1 MNVCL
6 GGFVKSNIITLEK
19 TTVTQTDEFLE
30 SFQMGLWGF
39 TSNLVNCLTTSNPKK
54 LQIFGFLNGPF
65 LGEKREWGPV

>member
-39 TSNLVNCLTTSNPKK
+39 TSNLVSCPTTSNPKK
-54 LQIFGFLNGPF
+54 
-65 LGEKREWGPV
+65 